1 MEQYFPP
8 PDEFYEYLNEFS
20 TESGGDI
27 LPSLTT
33 DNIAFG
39 ADIGERVESIM
50 ETVAYSICESWH
62 HDEAHDEYAESLGG
76 DMENDDL
83 DLDDEEIR
91 PPLEGTIFGAAFD
104 LPKWPTDIPK
114 PPETFPGLPNPPKL
128 PTLPPPKRPH
138 LPPPKRP
145 HWPPWPHRPHGRSPH
160 FKHINDTIYEFLA
173 SSTHHKI
180 LYKLIKND
188 SSLIDI
194 FNATGKDGK
203 ITLFAPTDHA
213 FEKILKHLPKNHTH
227 PPKWLLKK
235 LIEYH
240 TIGSFYPAGR
250 VLAHRTIPT
259 LFKAHHGP
267 NLTQKIRISTGLKGI
282 NINFYAHPVF
292 LDIFTSNGVVHAID
306 NILLPPPP
314 TYFVLQIFPTVFST
328 FFQALHQTKVAF
340 KLFPWFKDSSSWTL
354 FVPGNFAFAKIP
366 LGINA
371 FLFSPH
377 GRRILTK
384 LVEYHISP
392 NHTFY
397 TDSIWKYPHP
407 LPEEEDIDIDAF
419 PHKPHWRKQHFNT
432 TLPTLIGKNATLRI
446 DEFKFGP
453 IVKIAINRR
462 PGGVIVNDVLGFD
475 GVIQVVD
482 RIILPRRR
490 RCRHGHHGHE
500 HGEEEEEWI
509 EGFAEDDEW
518 TIDNLKRI
526 FDEE

>member
-1 MEQYFPP
+1 M
-8 PDEFYEYLNEFS
+8 NEFS
-20 TESGGDI
+20 EEFYGDI
-27 LPSLTT
+27 FPSLASDT
-33 DNIAFG
+33 IGFS
-39 ADIGERVESIM
+39 ADIEERVESIVEM
-50 ETVAYSICESWH
+50 AADSTFEFRDY
-62 HDEAHDEYAESLGG
+62 DEDHYEYAESLGG
-76 DMENDDL
+76 DMEDDDL
-83 DLDDEEIR
+83 DFDDEEL
-91 PPLEGTIFGAAFD
+91 PTPNDGDIFDATFD
-104 LPKWPTDIPK
+104 LPKWPPAIPK
-114 PPETFPGLPNPPKL
+114 PPGKFPGGPHPPKR
-128 PTLPPPKRPH
+128 PHHPPPKRP
-138 LPPPKRP
+138 KMP
-145 HWPPWPHRPHGRSPH
+145 HWPHHPHGACPH
-160 FKHINDTIYEFLA
+160 FKHLNDTIYEFLA
-173 SSTHHKI
+173 NSTHHKI

-213 FEKILKHLPKNHTH
+213 FEKILKHVPKDHPH

-240 TIGSFYPAGR
+240 TSGSFYPSR
-250 VLAHRTIPT
+250 RLLAHRTIPT

-267 NLTQKIRISTGLKGI
+267 NLTQKIRIGAGIKGV

-292 LDIFTSNGVVHAID
+292 LDVFTSNGVVHSID
-306 NILLPPPP
+306 NLLLPPPP
-314 TYFVLQIFPTVFST
+314 TYLILQIFPTAFST

-340 KLFPWFKDSSSWTL
+340 QFFPWVKNKSSWTL
-354 FVPGNFAFAKIP
+354 FVPGNVAFAKIP

-371 FLFSPH
+371 FLFSPR

-397 TDSIWKYPHP
+397 TDSIWSSSHP
-407 LPEEEDIDIDAF
+407 LAEEDDDISTF
-419 PHKPHWRKQHFNT
+419 PHIPRWKKQHFNT

-446 DEFKFGP
+446 DEFKLGP
-453 IVKIAINRR
+453 IVKIAINHR
-462 PGGVIVNDVLGFD
+462 PGGVIVNDVLAYD

-482 RIILPRRR
+482 RIILPPRR
-490 RCRHGHHGHE
+490 RCRHGHQGYE

-518 TIDNLKRI
+518 TIDNLRRI